1 MVNTTTRAEPIQ
13 FFTKRMPKYKSR
25 DSIDLMVMVKFK
37 LFKSE
42 HLFSKMS
49 AWRC

>member
-1 MVNTTTRAEPIQ
+1 
-13 FFTKRMPKYKSR
+13 MPKYKSR

-42 HLFSKMS
+42 QKCPLGAAKEVY
-49 AWRC
+49 